1 MSSLRTA
8 LAASIALVVS
18 AVGIGAASPA
28 AADPSVQP
36 IGSMPIPEGPAPAW
50 IVADL
55 DTGQVL
61 AGQEMYAAHPPA
73 STIKTL
79 LALTALDELNL
90 DSTVVAT
97 PADTYVE
104 CNCAG
109 VKAGNTYTA
118 RQLLDAVL
126 LVSGNDA
133 ANALAD
139 MLGGYDVAVDKM
151 NAKAMAIG
159 ATNTHATTPSGL
171 DGPGGPGWTT
181 PHDLAAIFRAAM
193 ANPVFAQITAEP
205 TAMFPTDTGERPL
218 INQDEL
224 LVRYPGAIG
233 GKTGFTNAAR
243 KTFVGAAERNG
254 RRLVIAMMYGLV
266 HEGGPTYWDQ
276 AAMLLDW
283 GFAQGAADT
292 VAAL

>member
-1 MSSLRTA
+1 MARLMTA
-8 LAASIALVVS
+8 LAASMALVVS
-18 AVGIGAASPA
+18 TAGIGAVSPA
-28 AADPSVQP
+28 AADPDVQP
-36 IGSMPIPEGPAPAW
+36 IGSTAIPEGPAPVW

-61 AGQEMYAAHPPA
+61 AGREMYAAHPPA

-79 LALTALDELNL
+79 LALTALDEVDL

-97 PADTYVE
+97 PANTHVE

-109 VKAGNTYTA
+109 VIAGHSYSA

-151 NAKAMAIG
+151 NAKAVAIG
-159 ATNTHATTPSGL
+159 ATNTHATSPSGL
-171 DGPGGPGWTT
+171 DGPGGAGWTT

-193 ANPVFAQITAEP
+193 ANPVFAQITATP
-205 TAMFPTDTGERPL
+205 SAPFPTDTGERPL
-218 INQDEL
+218 INQNDL

-233 GKTGFTNAAR
+233 GKTGFTDAAR

-283 GFAQGAADT
+283 GFAQGAAEA
-292 VAAL
+292 VASL

>member
-1 MSSLRTA
+1 MGRLA
-8 LAASIALVVS
+8 AAFAASITLFATT
-18 AVGIGAASPA
+18 AVGDVVVPAS
-28 AADPSVQP
+28 ADPSVQP
-36 IGSMPIPEGPAPAW
+36 AGSMPIPEGPAPSW

-61 AGQEMYAAHPPA
+61 AGRDMYAPHPPA

-79 LALTALDELNL
+79 LALTALDEVNL
-90 DSTVVAT
+90 DATMVAST
-97 PADTYVE
+97 ADTYVE

-109 VKAGNTYTA
+109 IKPGRTYSA
-118 RQLLDAVL
+118 RQLLDAAL

-151 NAKAMAIG
+151 NAKAAAIG
-159 ATNTHATTPSGL
+159 ATDTHATSPSGL
-171 DGPGGPGWTT
+171 DGPGGPGWTS

-193 ANPVFAQITAEP
+193 ANPVFAQITAQP
-205 TAMFPTDTGERPL
+205 TAMFPTDTGDKPL

-233 GKTGFTNAAR
+233 GKTGYTNAAR

-283 GFAQGAADT
+283 GFAQNPSMG
-292 VAAL
+292 VATL